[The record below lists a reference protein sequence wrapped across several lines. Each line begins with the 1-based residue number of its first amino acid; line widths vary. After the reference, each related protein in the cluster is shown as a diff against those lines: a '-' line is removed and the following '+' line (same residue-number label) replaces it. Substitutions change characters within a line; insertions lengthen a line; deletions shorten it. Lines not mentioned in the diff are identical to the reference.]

1 MEIPVHNIT
10 AAEIAAAATQTISAS
25 NFTIQHNNQPVVL
38 ITLTGTFQTRTS
50 DATTAIADGVKD
62 GQILTLVLKDIGNGN
77 SIIIKDN
84 ANTALRGDWYRAVVE
99 TWLKLSWDQT
109 ASQWIET
116 GANDGTGTAS
126 GINSHAEGTGTIA
139 SGESS
144 HAEGNATT
152 ASGIRSHAEGNLT
165 VASQTSAHA
174 EGDTTTASGIRSHAE
189 GTSTT
194 ANNENAHAEGLFGI
208 ASGAGAH
215 AEGRYTTASGESA
228 HAEGYGAT
236 ATGTRSHAEGNGTLA
251 NGFGSHAEGGASST
265 RLITYLFATASG
277 YFSAGGDAQ
286 FTRVVMRR
294 QITHSSS
301 VATWYSLF
309 IDGVTATELFKI
321 PANTVINFR
330 VMIVGKTDDDSKRFA
345 YNITGAIARNGANST
360 VILGTPTITNVYEA
374 DDTDYEVQA
383 IADNNNEALDIQVRD
398 TTFAGD
404 TVRWVAVIEALE
416 VGY

>member
-116 GANDGTGTAS
+116 GANDGTG
-126 GINSHAEGTGTIA
+126 
-139 SGESS
+139 
-144 HAEGNATT
+144 T